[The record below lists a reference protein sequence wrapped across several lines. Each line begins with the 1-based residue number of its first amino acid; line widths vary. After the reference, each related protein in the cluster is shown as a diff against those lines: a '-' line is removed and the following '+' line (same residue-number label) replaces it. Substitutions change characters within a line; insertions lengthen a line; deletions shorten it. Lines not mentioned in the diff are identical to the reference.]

1 VVGRFRI
8 PDADGSEEREHI
20 VDERYRGDSGDSAEG
35 TAASQ
40 WDDRSLLS
48 QLTVTTCA
56 AYVGEPF
63 HVLFDNQTP
72 LTLELIAATPFS
84 KPDADKEPMSGKG
97 RIPFSLIF
105 RGPQSSV
112 LPQRTYLISH
122 EMLGEFPLFLVPI
135 GPDDAGMRYEAAFM

>member
-1 VVGRFRI
+1 
-8 PDADGSEEREHI
+8 
-20 VDERYRGDSGDSAEG
+20 VDERTRGDTGESAEG
-35 TAASQ
+35 TTASQ
-40 WDDRSLLS
+40 WDDRSLLR

-56 AYVGEPF
+56 AYVGKPF

-84 KPDADKEPMSGKG
+84 KLEADAEPAPGQG

-112 LPQRTYLISH
+112 LPQRTYLLSN
-122 EMLGEFPLFLVPI
+122 ETLGEFPLFLVPI

>member
-1 VVGRFRI
+1 L
-8 PDADGSEEREHI
+8 
-20 VDERYRGDSGDSAEG
+20 DEGNRGDTGESAEG

-48 QLTVTTCA
+48 QLTVATCA
-56 AYVGEPF
+56 AYVGEAF
-63 HVLFDNQTP
+63 HVLFDNQTR
-72 LTLELIAATPFS
+72 LTLELLAATPFAALE
-84 KPDADKEPMSGKG
+84 ADEEPASGQG

-112 LPQRTYLISH
+112 LPQRTYLLSH
-122 EMLGEFPLFLVPI
+122 ATLGEFPLFLVPI